1 MPSSTDKAS
10 LIGRLPDDCILQSV
24 FDNLPSEI
32 HKAVARRL
40 IREGTWRLIP
50 DSEAEP

>member
-1 MPSSTDKAS
+1 MSSSTDKVS
-10 LIGRLPDDCILQSV
+10 LLGRLPDDCILQSV
-24 FDNLPSEI
+24 FNSLPSAI

-40 IREGTWRLIP
+40 IAEGTWRLIP